1 MIDPEIA
8 MLEAELREAQLAAD
22 VASLDR
28 LIADELLFAGPTG
41 ALASKH
47 EDLAAYRDGVVRFRE
62 HEPQEL
68 RVRRVG
74 SDVAI
79 ASLRTRLVVEVGGT
93 LTAGIYRYTRV
104 WAREDGG
111 PWRIVGG
118 HVSAVER
125 GDG

>member
-41 ALASKH
+41 ALASKQ